1 MNSALDDIIIVID
14 WLAAQK
20 TPTGEVAEA
29 LDRLHNRAVNRI
41 PVDVVLS
48 VSGGNE
54 TPLLTDP
61 HRASSKE

>member
-29 LDRLHNRAVNRI
+29 LDRLRKRAKDRI
-41 PVDVVLS
+41 PVDVML
-48 VSGGNE
+48 
-54 TPLLTDP
+54 
-61 HRASSKE
+61 HKEDM